1 MSEVLRIERL
11 AKSFGRHQVLRDFD
25 LKVESG
31 RVYGLLGRN
40 GEGKTTLARIL
51 MGIIPA
57 DGGAFSYKGRM
68 ISFQDTTY
76 KREFGY
82 VPEDPFFY
90 EGMTVQGIL
99 DFNSRFYPRWD
110 RKRAALD
117 LERFG
122 LDPKARIRTLSRGMK
137 LKLEL
142 AVALA
147 AAPEFLILDDP
158 TSGLDVPTRQD
169 FLRDII
175 RELAA
180 SGTTILFATHLV
192 HELERIVERLL
203 ILHGG
208 RLILDADFEKVK
220 AQARRVTLNFEA
232 PRTGPLNI
240 PHTISERQDGKSVE
254 AIVYPWEAETE
265 RSLNV
270 LNPLHLSVE
279 PMNLEDIFV
288 SFVTKD

>member
-1 MSEVLRIERL
+1 MSELLRIQHL
-11 AKSFGRHQVLRDFD
+11 SKSFGRKRVLED
-25 LKVESG
+25 LDLAVESG

-51 MGIIPA
+51 MGVIPA
-57 DGGAFSYKGRM
+57 DGGEVLYKGRR
-68 ISFQDTTY
+68 IGFRDSAY

-90 EGMTVQGIL
+90 EDMTVRGLL
-99 DFNSRFYPRWD
+99 DFNARFYPRWD
-110 RKRAALD
+110 QKKAASD
-117 LERFG
+117 LERFA
-122 LDPKARIRTLSRGMK
+122 LDPKSRIRTLSRGMK
-137 LKLEL
+137 LKLGL

-180 SGTTILFATHLV
+180 SGTTILFATHMV

-203 ILHGG
+203 VLHGG
-208 RLILDADFEKVK
+208 RLILDEDFEKVK
-220 AQARRVTLNFEA
+220 AQHQA
-232 PRTGPLNI
+232 
-240 PHTISERQDGKSVE
+240 S
-254 AIVYPWEAETE
+254 
-265 RSLNV
+265 
-270 LNPLHLSVE
+270 
-279 PMNLEDIFV
+279 LEDIFV
-288 SFVTKD
+288 SLVADKA